1 MSTLW
6 DPGDGKDDGPLRV
19 EALPLVRKPVVV
31 ETTKSEMRRLVQRM
45 TADRASGAA
54 DLTAVSNRAFRRVAA
69 DPTPEEGAN
78 AEWESFCGDVLV
90 LYCAR
95 YVLDGRG
102 IPVRQ

>member
-6 DPGDGKDDGPLRV
+6 DPGDGVDDGALRV
-19 EALPLVRKPVVV
+19 EAFPLVRKPVVV
-31 ETTKSEMRRLVQRM
+31 DTTKAELRRLVQRM
-45 TADRASGAA
+45 TADRGN
-54 DLTAVSNRAFRRVAA
+54 LKAVSNRAFRRLAGET
-69 DPTPEEGAN
+69 TPEEASGI
-78 AEWESFCGDVLV
+78 EWESFCGDVLV